1 MYEIYDN
8 GAMLLGNKKMIKQ
21 YALSQIDHFRDV
33 DEYVVETCK
42 DILEEIKDYKD
53 DEILCINYDNGM
65 GISIDSWDSS
75 DIRKEYY

>member
-1 MYEIYDN
+1 MYNIYDN
-8 GAMLLGNKKMIKQ
+8 GEMLLGNKRMIKQ
-21 YALSQIDHFRDV
+21 YTLSQIDHFRDI
-33 DEYVVETCK
+33 DKYVVETCEE
-42 DILEEIKDYKD
+42 ILDEIKDYKD